1 MKFEWEEV
9 QLSDIADL
17 TVGFV
22 GTMAQHYTDRGIT
35 FLRSTNVEPF
45 KFNFDDIKYI
55 SPEFNQTIK
64 KSELHPDDVV
74 IVRTGK
80 PGACAV
86 IPDIDGVWN
95 CSDLVVIHPNKSK
108 VVPLYLAAY
117 INLASGHINAHLVGA
132 VQQHFNV
139 GAAKKMKILLPPVEM
154 QLKIAR
160 IIEMLNEKIA
170 INQQIN
176 DNLEQQARTLVQ
188 QWIYDKEDYIEFIPL
203 SEVAIINP
211 ESYSPKEKWKYVNY
225 LDTSSITGGV
235 ISEIQF
241 INPESEKLPS
251 RAKRKIKDNDIVF
264 STVRPNQLHYGL
276 IKNPLPNMLA
286 STGFAVI
293 RSQNELITNELIYLC
308 LTDDVFVEKMQQL
321 AEQSTSTY
329 PSIKSN
335 DLSCCEIPVAQETV
349 VKPITDTLCAIFEMI
364 ANNQLENARLA
375 NLRDSLLPKLMS
387 GEIDVSAL

>member
-1 MKFEWEEV
+1 MKFETKTYRFDEITTIFDKKRIP
-9 QLSDIADL
+9 LSSAQRAKRQGTYRYYGAQGVIDYVDDYIFDGKYLLIAEDGENLKSKKQDIAQIVEGQFWVNNHAHIVQGNELCLTEYLCHLLNSMDL
-17 TVGFV
+17 SGYITGSAQPKLSQANMNAITV
-22 GTMAQHYTDRGIT
+22 
-35 FLRSTNVEPF
+35 E
-45 KFNFDDIKYI
+45 
-55 SPEFNQTIK
+55 
-64 KSELHPDDVV
+64 
-74 IVRTGK
+74 
-80 PGACAV
+80 
-86 IPDIDGVWN
+86 
-95 CSDLVVIHPNKSK
+95 
-108 VVPLYLAAY
+108 
-117 INLASGHINAHLVGA
+117 
-132 VQQHFNV
+132 
-139 GAAKKMKILLPPVEM
+139 LPPV
-154 QLKIAR
+154 
-160 IIEMLNEKIA
+160 IIQEKIISVLGA
-170 INQQIN
+170 LNRKITLNQQIN

-188 QWIYDKEDYIEFIPL
+188 QWIFDKEDYIEFIPL

-211 ESYSPKEKWKYVNY
+211 ESYSPKEKWEYVNY

-264 STVRPNQLHYGL
+264 STVRPNQFHYGL
-276 IKNPLPNMLA
+276 IKNPVPNMLA

-308 LTDDVFVEKMQQL
+308 LTDDMFVEKMQQL
-321 AEQSTSTY
+321 AEQSTSTF
-329 PSIKSN
+329 PSIKPN

-387 GEIDVSAL
+387 GEIDVSGL